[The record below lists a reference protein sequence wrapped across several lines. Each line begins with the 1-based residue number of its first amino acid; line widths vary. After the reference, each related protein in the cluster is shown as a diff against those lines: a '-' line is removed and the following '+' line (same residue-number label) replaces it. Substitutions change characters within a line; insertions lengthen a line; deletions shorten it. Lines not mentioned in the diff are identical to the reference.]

1 MFLKLPTIAWGM
13 QKGLH
18 VGGLWV
24 GIDGANVK
32 WAEIPQKRAG
42 CASSL
47 EMHTQGLGT
56 VPTGDSLV
64 DWV

>member
-1 MFLKLPTIAWGM
+1 MGVAR
-13 QKGLH
+13 
-18 VGGLWV
+18 
-24 GIDGANVK
+24 ANVK

-42 CASSL
+42 CASPL

-56 VPTGDSLV
+56 VPTGGSLV

>member
-1 MFLKLPTIAWGM
+1 M